1 MFLFMSL
8 FFNVLYNIY
17 IYKYKNI
24 KNVKNIKHN
33 FLLIIKLIARNLI
46 KKKQLAED
54 AIISNLD
61 IHLSSLLNINLTSC
75 KYTIYNCLEQN

>member
-1 MFLFMSL
+1 MSL

-46 KKKQLAED
+46 KKN
-54 AIISNLD
+54 NLQRT
-61 IHLSSLLNINLTSC
+61 LLFQIWI
-75 KYTIYNCLEQN
+75 YT